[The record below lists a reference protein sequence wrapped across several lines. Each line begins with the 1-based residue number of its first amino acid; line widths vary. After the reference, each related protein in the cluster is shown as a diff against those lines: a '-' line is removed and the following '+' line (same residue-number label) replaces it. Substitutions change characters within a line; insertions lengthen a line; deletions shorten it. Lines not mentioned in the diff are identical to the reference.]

1 MNFSPGVGV
10 FLFYV
15 TNYSSPFLK
24 WGVPGGWALITLE
37 WSDWLSLDDSVDVCV
52 CVRGCVCG
60 HLVQINPYIELLRR
74 KHTSVTFTFVWP
86 WPWPHEKIPHSN
98 PNLYS
103 KCVVNR
109 PIHSVTAR
117 YKPNVTLTFV
127 WPWPHQKIPH
137 SSPALYFNFGTNRPI
152 LL

>member
-10 FLFYV
+10 FFFIY
-15 TNYSSPFLK
+15 
-24 WGVPGGWALITLE
+24 LITLLLFWNE
-37 WSDWLSLDDSVDVCV
+37 GFQGDGPWLHWTDLIDWVWMILWMCV